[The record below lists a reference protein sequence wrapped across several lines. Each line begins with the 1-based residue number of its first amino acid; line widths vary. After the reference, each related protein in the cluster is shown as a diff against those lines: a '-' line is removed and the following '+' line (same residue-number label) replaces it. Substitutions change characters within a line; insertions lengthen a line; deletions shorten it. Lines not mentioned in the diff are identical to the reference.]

1 MNSKTELRKMF
12 RNLLEREAGIDS
24 GARSNEQSVADLSDR
39 LVQHFKSQRLSREGV
54 TWAAFQPTGFEADIR
69 GVLSVLPQIDWIF
82 PRVMGENLKFF
93 RPHAPS
99 HFSSNKWG
107 ILEPDPAHSDEV
119 KLSEIDGLLIPALA
133 FDLQL
138 NRLGR
143 GKGYYDRALA
153 EISQFNPHVIKI
165 GVALDLQISNDPFPA
180 DSFDVPM
187 DLVITEIRTLQ
198 PRPLVH
204 PLESR
209 TERKSS

>member
-1 MNSKTELRKMF
+1 MNSKPELRQMF
-12 RNLLEREAGIDS
+12 RRLLEGEASVDS
-24 GARSNEQSVADLSDR
+24 SARSSEQAVADLCER
-39 LVQHFKSQRLSREGV
+39 LVQNFKTHKIRKGRV
-54 TWAAFQPTGFEADIR
+54 WAAYQPAGFEADVR
-69 GVLSVLPQIDWIF
+69 GALKALPEVDWVF
-82 PRVMGENLKFF
+82 PRVVGDRIHFL
-93 RPHAPS
+93 RPHAPFQ
-99 HFSSNKWG
+99 FSSNKWG

-119 KLSEIDGLLIPALA
+119 NLSEIDGLLIPALA

-153 EISQFNPHVIKI
+153 EISQLNPHVIKI

-180 DSFDVPM
+180 ESFDVPM

-198 PRPLVH
+198 PRSLAH
-204 PLESR
+204 PLESH